1 MIEMDEFFEDIRNA
15 VEHDVMYV
23 DNQFSAGIFLEKMID
38 EYIEEQGLVVSPNL
52 LSFQKQGKGR
62 CDGYYFNELKSELTL
77 FVVDYSSDLQIQ
89 RL

>member
-52 LSFQKQGKGR
+52 LSFQKQIIL
-62 CDGYYFNELKSELTL
+62 NQLLLLMS
-77 FVVDYSSDLQIQ
+77 
-89 RL
+89 